1 MEMESE
7 TSDSAVP
14 YSLNSRGIVWAN
26 PKAITV
32 TLQDRRIT
40 DDSRISVER
49 PTTTSWNLHI
59 REVEPSDGGIYSCHI
74 NTSPVKVKRINLI
87 VQVPPKIIDHL
98 SSVDTN
104 VREGET
110 VSLVCNVTGIPQ
122 PTVTWYRQKR
132 HEGGVKELPPKI
144 IDHLSSVDTN
154 VREGE
159 TVSLV
164 CNVTGIPQPTVTWYR
179 QKRHEGGVK
188 EQVGPPGE
196 VLIIHN
202 VTRYCDDI
210 YTCEASNGV
219 PPNSYRKIAVKVL
232 FLPDVRLP
240 IKRMGQI
247 RGKETILDC
256 MITAV
261 PLGGMSWERNGI
273 TLKKSW
279 KYRIEPYDESG
290 NSYTLSIRIIDLNKD
305 DFGEYTCVA
314 SNILGEDQETMILY
328 DATAEKEQISS
339 PRGGYVKHN
348 HDKKKNST
356 IRKNGKS
363 NYPPRTDIRSD
374 IPTPPDDTRSPHR
387 LGGTLFPPNIGSVI
401 YIQPFSTPVFL
412 VSKRLVALQVNVIDK
427 SINDKAT
434 PQNCDLG
441 LKENFSSRTTYARSN
456 RGGWELKKK
465 KNVHCNLY
473 IVKSWGR
480 RCNSDMRG
488 NF

>member
-1 MEMESE
+1 MTPMAKMILSSYNMIHQTRYILFIYILIGF
-7 TSDSAVP
+7 TSGSGGTFNEHFGTIPRTGVKKQEPIFHLPVMNVTYVAGTTAILPCSVEHLGG
-14 YSLNSRGIVWAN
+14 YSIVWAN

-74 NTSPVKVKRINLI
+74 NTSPVKVKRIDLI

-98 SSVDTN
+98 SSVDA
-104 VREGET
+104 
-110 VSLVCNVTGIPQ
+110 
-122 PTVTWYRQKR
+122 
-132 HEGGVKELPPKI
+132 
-144 IDHLSSVDTN
+144 N

-387 LGGTLFPPNIGSVI
+387 LGGTLFPPNIGSGECRLEWNGRL
-401 YIQPFSTPVFL
+401 SLSL
-412 VSKRLVALQVNVIDK
+412 VSLFIALL
-427 SINDKAT
+427 
-434 PQNCDLG
+434 CFYM
-441 LKENFSSRTTYARSN
+441 E
-456 RGGWELKKK
+456 
-465 KNVHCNLY
+465 
-473 IVKSWGR
+473 
-480 RCNSDMRG
+480 
-488 NF
+488 

>member
-87 VQVPPKIIDHL
+87 VQV
-98 SSVDTN
+98 
-104 VREGET
+104 
-110 VSLVCNVTGIPQ
+110 
-122 PTVTWYRQKR
+122 
-132 HEGGVKELPPKI
+132 PPKI

-387 LGGTLFPPNIGSVI
+387 LGGTLFPPNIGSGECRLEWNGRL
-401 YIQPFSTPVFL
+401 SLSL
-412 VSKRLVALQVNVIDK
+412 VSLFIALL
-427 SINDKAT
+427 
-434 PQNCDLG
+434 CFYM
-441 LKENFSSRTTYARSN
+441 E
-456 RGGWELKKK
+456 
-465 KNVHCNLY
+465 
-473 IVKSWGR
+473 
-480 RCNSDMRG
+480 
-488 NF
+488 